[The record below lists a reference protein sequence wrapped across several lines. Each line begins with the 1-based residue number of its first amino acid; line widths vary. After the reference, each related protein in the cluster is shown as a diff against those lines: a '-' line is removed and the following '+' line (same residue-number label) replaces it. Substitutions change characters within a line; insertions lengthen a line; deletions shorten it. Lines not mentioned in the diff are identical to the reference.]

1 MADRQRP
8 ILDRLLRRRADPVD
22 VQKLNNIMNSSLD
35 WDGKDL
41 ASLSKIQMATSSG
54 YQKKS
59 GASTPVSYDL
69 LRQIANKSEVVNA
82 ILRRAVDDTLAN
94 GYEFILADGKET
106 GEKSQLEKLRTFFK
120 RPNPDDMGDEWL
132 ETMLFDLI
140 LFGDAYLELDGSEDD
155 AAGDNNEDWN
165 YGGDLIA
172 IWPIEAET
180 MKIIPAK
187 QLPTPP
193 NMAYVQT
200 INKKTRRFSSEKVL
214 HIAKFKQGRGYGSS
228 PLIPLL
234 EVITGQLNLSNYLNA
249 LYTGTLPKTIL
260 NVGDISNAEMKAMLG
275 LIEQQLS
282 AGQSPFGLIAIN
294 GGSGFNMHRL
304 IDSTR
309 EGAQLDLL
317 YYYREEICAV
327 FGIPPMKLGWVQ
339 TGKLANPEQQLDA
352 WYDVV
357 ESYHNRVSSVINNNI
372 LPLLDITDWKFK
384 FISIRPKQDGLRA
397 ETFQKNAT
405 AISSL
410 RQEAAISINE
420 ARAILGLERI
430 ENTEADNPFF
440 VSPKLQI
447 NQPDAFE
454 NEPNADITPG
464 DDSDENLGKPETELT
479 LLDLFPSI
487 GLPEDYGQGAGDSPQ
502 FELGESVDSE
512 LYEHIAYKKI
522 DEPDAFQEIE
532 QLRATSLEEMFES
545 HQKEFADI
553 FMGALDDRFRNDEVM
568 VGKDIGAGDLNW
580 TVQFM
585 DKELEVL
592 MNNLTIAASVEMMG
606 GYTDT
611 LAVVAGGVPSG
622 VGIAFSEADKAALSF
637 WQRRWTLPALQNTLN
652 GFRGKILNTFDRMNK
667 NGKNWAWASAE
678 MRRSIDPTGNKYP
691 KGFYQRIAR
700 TETRRVV
707 ESAHISGLSKAGI
720 LYVERLVTEDVTTD
734 KDLCSPFN
742 GTIYRVDQATGILPA
757 HPNCRCTMVGY
768 TGTPP
773 DVDTDPL
780 KPIIP
785 QPKSKRALT
794 VSDRT
799 PPQGVRKACK
809 TGIELHNEG
818 LSGDGL
824 EGATVREANAIIRGQ
839 PITVAKAKKM
849 IRWWGRNERFLDEP
863 KDSPAWVA
871 ALLWGGRA
879 GLSWSRKLS
888 RALEAEE

>member
-8 ILDRLLRRRADPVD
+8 LIDRLLRRRADPAD
-22 VQKLNNIMNSSLD
+22 VQKLNSMMNQSLD

-59 GASTPVSYDL
+59 GANTPVSYDL

-94 GYEFILADGKET
+94 GYEFILDDGKES
-106 GEKSQLEKLRTFFK
+106 GSEEQLDKLRTFFK

-140 LFGDAYLELDGSEDD
+140 LFGDAYLELDGSEDKSS
-155 AAGDNNEDWN
+155 GEKQEDWN

-193 NMAYVQT
+193 NMAYVQS
-200 INKKTRRFSSEKVL
+200 INKTTRRFSSDKVL

-397 ETFQKNAT
+397 ETFQKNAS
-405 AISSL
+405 AISAL
-410 RQEAAISINE
+410 RQEATISINE
-420 ARAILGLERI
+420 ARNILGLERI
-430 ENTEADNPFF
+430 EIREADNPFF

-447 NQPDAFE
+447 NQPDAFD
-454 NEPNADITPG
+454 NEPSAETTPEE
-464 DDSDENLGKPETELT
+464 SENLPEEAELR

-487 GLPEDYGQGAGDSPQ
+487 GIPEDYGQGAGDSPQ

-512 LYEHIAYKKI
+512 LYEQIAYKKI
-522 DEPDAFQEIE
+522 DEQDAFEEIE
-532 QLRATSLEEMFES
+532 QVRSASLESMFEEN
-545 HQKEFADI
+545 QKDFSDR
-553 FMGALDDRFRNDEVM
+553 FMKALDDRFRNDEVM
-568 VGKDIGAGDLNW
+568 VGKDIGAGDLRW

-585 DKELEVL
+585 DKELEEL
-592 MNNLTIAASVEMMG
+592 LNQQTIVAGVEMMG
-606 GYTDT
+606 GYSET
-611 LAVVAGGVPSG
+611 LAVVGAGVPG
-622 VGIAFSEADKAALSF
+622 AVGIAVSQADEAAMSY
-637 WQRRWTLPALQNTLN
+637 WMRRWTLPALQNTLN
-652 GFRGKILNTFDRMNK
+652 GFREKILDTFDRMNA
-667 NGKNWAWASAE
+667 NGKNWAWASSE
-678 MRRSIDPTGNKYP
+678 MRRMIDPTGNKYP

-720 LYVERLVTEDVTTD
+720 QFVERLVVEDATTD
-734 KDLCSPFN
+734 KDLCSPFD

-757 HPNCRCTMVGY
+757 HPNCRCTLVGY
-768 TGTPP
+768 IGTPD
-773 DVDTDPL
+773 DVNTDPL

-785 QPKSKRALT
+785 QPKAKRALT
-794 VSDRT
+794 VADRT
-799 PPQGVRKACK
+799 PPQGVRNACK
-809 TGIELHNEG
+809 TGIKLHEDG
-818 LSGDGL
+818 LSGSGL
-824 EGATVREANAIIRGQ
+824 EGATVREANAMIRGQ

-849 IRWWGRNERFLDEP
+849 IRWWGRNARFLDEP